1 MKLLSCL
8 RAPDAKRVGFSGS
21 LVLASITR
29 TPRNSRLGLASPAML
44 CDLAME
50 LAQLRE
56 GFAAAQPQ
64 PLHAQAGR

>member
-1 MKLLSCL
+1 MKWLSCL
-8 RAPDAKRVGFSGS
+8 RAPDAKWVGFSGS

-29 TPRNSRLGLASPAML
+29 TPRKSRLGLASPAMFG
-44 CDLAME
+44 DHAVE